1 MKSSSASSEGTF
13 YYWSVPLLSM
23 EMNDCVIHR
32 SHCTPEQIE
41 VPSTKSTN
49 RLQRHCKAVPHT
61 VWGGR
66 GQDMVPSTEQNRFTT
81 PIPKH
86 SALPGNASSLLTPS
100 LLLTH
105 FLLTSYC
112 IPEMKAEIF
121 QIWLPVPV
129 VSTLHIKGRN
139 PFIIKVTHKRVA
151 VQYFSRTKTSVIIWH
166 SGSLSSFSLHMQC

>member
-86 SALPGNASSLLTPS
+86 SALPGNASSLLTPLYSRDESRDISDMIACSSCFNPSYKGKKSIYYKSYSQKGGCSVFQQDENICHYMTFRQPLFFFITYAMLGIMS
-100 LLLTH
+100 LPGLQVL
-105 FLLTSYC
+105 
-112 IPEMKAEIF
+112 
-121 QIWLPVPV
+121 
-129 VSTLHIKGRN
+129 
-139 PFIIKVTHKRVA
+139 
-151 VQYFSRTKTSVIIWH
+151 
-166 SGSLSSFSLHMQC
+166 

>member
-23 EMNDCVIHR
+23 KMNDCVIHR

-49 RLQRHCKAVPHT
+49 RLQRHCKAVPHH
-61 VWGGR
+61 GLGR
-66 GQDMVPSTEQNRFTT
+66 QRAGHGTFNRTEQ
-81 PIPKH
+81 IPLRPFPNIQLYQ
-86 SALPGNASSLLTPS
+86 AMPP
-100 LLLTH
+100 H
-105 FLLTSYC
+105 FLLPC